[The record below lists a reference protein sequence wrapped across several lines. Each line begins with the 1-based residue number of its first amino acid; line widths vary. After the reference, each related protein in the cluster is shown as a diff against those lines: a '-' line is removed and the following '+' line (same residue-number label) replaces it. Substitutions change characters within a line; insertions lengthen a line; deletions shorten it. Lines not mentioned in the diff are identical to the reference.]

1 MHLLNSL
8 MDCFILEIKHVAE
21 TEATYLG
28 DWVIWRPRQQAN
40 KRNLGNE
47 FKVRQKVH

>member
-1 MHLLNSL
+1 
-8 MDCFILEIKHVAE
+8 MDCFILEIKHVAA

>member
-1 MHLLNSL
+1 MHLLDSL
-8 MDCFILEIKHVAE
+8 IYCFVLEIKHVAA

-28 DWVIWRPRQQAN
+28 DWVIWRPNQQTN

-47 FKVRQKVH
+47 FKVRQKAN